1 MGSQPVPQDALKIG
15 GPPAQ
20 PCQLLKGSFRHLKG
34 PGIQTALPT
43 QEVFPV
49 WKCLAMT
56 LCGCTQPAECQDSP
70 LAYNL
75 ADVAGLFQQLGQ
87 EELRVRDATYNLLR
101 RVGWKS
107 TT

>member
-1 MGSQPVPQDALKIG
+1 MPQDALKMG

-20 PCQLLKGSFRHLKG
+20 PCQLLKESFRHLKG
-34 PGIQTALPT
+34 PGIQTALPI

-56 LCGCTQPAECQDSP
+56 LCGCTQPAECQDLP
-70 LAYNL
+70 LAHDL
-75 ADVAGLFQQLGQ
+75 ADIASLFQQLGQ
-87 EELRVRDATYNLLR
+87 EELRVRDATHDLLW